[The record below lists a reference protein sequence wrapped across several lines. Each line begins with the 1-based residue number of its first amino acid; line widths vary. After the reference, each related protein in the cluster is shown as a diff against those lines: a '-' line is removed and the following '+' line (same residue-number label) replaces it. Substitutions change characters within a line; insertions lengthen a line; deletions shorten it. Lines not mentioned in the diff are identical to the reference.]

1 MLSLRQTFCAPETSQ
16 HNSDN
21 MKRLLFLLLAL
32 QLCAVV
38 AVDYIDTDRVILTH
52 EIDDI
57 ANHTHA
63 DRHHGD
69 AHSGSTILFIFAACL
84 FGGMIEITCIMY
96 SRIF

>member
-1 MLSLRQTFCAPETSQ
+1 
-16 HNSDN
+16 
-21 MKRLLFLLLAL
+21 MKRHLFLLLAL
-32 QLCAVV
+32 LLCAVV

-84 FGGMIEITCIMY
+84 FGGMIEIVMC
-96 SRIF
+96 SK